1 MKCLHFAAEVKAI
14 QPSAG
19 GSVLSHVPEPMGLV
33 GRSRTGSQGSRG
45 SVYRRLPWQQRGPPL
60 LTFCPSSSSL
70 AAISLLLLSASF
82 FLISSSQ
89 LESR

>member
-1 MKCLHFAAEVKAI
+1 MKCLHFAAEFKDI

-19 GSVLSHVPEPMGLV
+19 GSVLSHVPEPMGL
-33 GRSRTGSQGSRG
+33 SRTGSQGSRG

-89 LESR
+89 WESR